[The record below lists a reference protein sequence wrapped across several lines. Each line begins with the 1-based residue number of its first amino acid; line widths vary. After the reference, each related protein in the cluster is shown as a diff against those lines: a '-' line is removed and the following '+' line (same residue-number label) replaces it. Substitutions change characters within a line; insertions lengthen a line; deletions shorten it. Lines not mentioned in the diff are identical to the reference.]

1 MMTTLQIVLAIVGI
15 TMVAAIVIYNLVQER
30 RFRKEADRLFS
41 HKRDDIMLG
50 EAVRTDPSRRQ
61 GETRIQLTG
70 QDADA
75 PEARQAVAEAEAPLY
90 RGRMDD
96 DDFSLPD
103 AFDIK
108 PDTRDDDLPPP
119 LDELPGKKVAPAAVA
134 KAPPAPARPQ
144 ARPASPRGSEPP
156 PAAAKGATQEQA
168 GYLPPHIVAMRET
181 RAPVTATPAAPP
193 APPPAP
199 APSAS
204 VQSGSGLDAATEY
217 IARLKF
223 ASPAFTSYSGLLNT
237 LRRIGKPVRCF
248 GQSGDGNWELVTSN
262 SRNAY
267 SQMELG
273 LQLADRSGA
282 IAQDQLDAFCRAL
295 YTFAADAGGAVI
307 CPEKEDALKRGQELD
322 MFCMNVDVLMGLN
335 VISGDSHPFTSE
347 AVHTQATA
355 IGLTLERDGIYHARD
370 ARGHSLYTLTNQEE
384 TPFPQDGRGLVTH
397 GVTLLFDVPRVAD
410 GVKIFDRMTDFGFS
424 LADRL
429 SGRLVDDNGRAVS
442 NDSLNRDR
450 SRLVGFYAHMEKQ
463 GIPAGGE
470 RALRL
475 FA

>member
-70 QDADA
+70 QDEDA

-90 RGRMDD
+90 RGRMDE
-96 DDFSLPD
+96 DFALPD
-103 AFDIK
+103 AFEINPQQ
-108 PDTRDDDLPPP
+108 PDEDLPPP
-119 LDELPGKKVAPAAVA
+119 LGELPDKKAARLPADDAEPITPREVAKPAAPRAPEPVPTTAKVA
-134 KAPPAPARPQ
+134 
-144 ARPASPRGSEPP
+144 G
-156 PAAAKGATQEQA
+156 TDQA
-168 GYLPPHIVAMRET
+168 GYLPPHIAALRET
-181 RAPVTATPAAPP
+181 RETRTPAAPAPSP
-193 APPPAP
+193 APVATPAGTG
-199 APSAS
+199 APGS
-204 VQSGSGLDAATEY
+204 SGLDPATEY

-223 ASPAFTSYSGLLNT
+223 ASPAFTSYSSLLNT

-248 GQSGDGNWELVTSN
+248 GLGGDGRWEMVTSN
-262 SRNAY
+262 SRSAY

-307 CPEKEDALKRGQELD
+307 CPEKDEALELAQELD

-335 VISGDSHPFTSE
+335 VISGDAHPFTSE
-347 AVHTQATA
+347 AVHTQASA
-355 IGLTLERDGIYHARD
+355 IGLTLERDGIYYARD
-370 ARGHSLYTLTNQEE
+370 AQGHSLFTLTNQEE
-384 TPFPQDGRGLVTH
+384 TPFPKDGRGLVTR

-450 SRLVGFYAHMEKQ
+450 SRLVGFYARMEKQ

>member
-15 TMVAAIVIYNLVQER
+15 GMIGAIVLYNLIQER

-70 QDADA
+70 QEAA
-75 PEARQAVAEAEAPLY
+75 SPEARQAVEEADAPL
-90 RGRMDD
+90 RGGHRDV
-96 DDFSLPD
+96 DFSFPD
-103 AFDIK
+103 SLEK
-108 PDTRDDDLPPP
+108 PQRRDEKGSPPPP
-119 LDELPGKKVAPAAVA
+119 LGDLPSRQAPRAPAPAAPARSQPHPPEPPRAAPELKPLEVEPPEEELGYLPPLTASFRESSQAAVAPAAQ
-134 KAPPAPARPQ
+134 APA
-144 ARPASPRGSEPP
+144 
-156 PAAAKGATQEQA
+156 
-168 GYLPPHIVAMRET
+168 
-181 RAPVTATPAAPP
+181 
-193 APPPAP
+193 
-199 APSAS
+199 
-204 VQSGSGLDAATEY
+204 GSGLDAQTEF

-223 ASPAFTSYSGLLNT
+223 ANPAFTSYAGLLNS
-237 LRRIGKPVRCF
+237 LRRVGKPVRSY
-248 GQSGDGNWELVTSN
+248 GLRADGVWEALTGN
-262 SRNAY
+262 PRNAY

-273 LQLADRSGA
+273 LQLADRGGA
-282 IAQDQLDAFCRAL
+282 VAQDQLDAFCRTL

-307 CPEKEDALKRGQELD
+307 CPEKEEALARAGELD
-322 MFCMNVDVLMGLN
+322 LFCMNVDVLMGLN
-335 VISGDSHPFTSE
+335 VVAADTHPFTSE
-347 AVHTQATA
+347 AIHTAATA
-355 IGLTLERDGIYHARD
+355 AGLTLERDGIYHARD
-370 ARGHSLYTLTNQEE
+370 ENGYSLFTLTNQEE
-384 TPFPQDGRGLVTH
+384 HPFPQDGRGLTTQ

-410 GVKIFDRMTDFGFS
+410 GVNVFDRMTEFGYS

-450 SRLVGFYAHMEKQ
+450 ARLVEFYARMQ
-463 GIPAGGE
+463 RQNIPAGGE